1 MPNPFFYGNPVPP
14 EQFLGRRRE
23 LRRITGRIVNLG
35 QSTAIVGE
43 PRTGK
48 TSLLEYLAAPQMN
61 AKLYGQPGK
70 QFLFSYLDA
79 QTLGG
84 QFSQAEFW
92 EYVLRP
98 LREKVTEL
106 DEDDPLTHAYQVCE
120 ENDFGT
126 FVLELLLEQV
136 REHDLRLIVMLDE
149 FNEILNHPVL
159 NCAEFFGS
167 LRSLATRAQSALA
180 LLVATP
186 RSLSDLSDEIDQFST
201 RGSPYFNFLSE
212 VPMGPLSLRDISE
225 LLRRADRFSTKDRQF
240 VSEVAGGH
248 PYLVQAT
255 AAALWDAYEDRVRD
269 PIERWQVA
277 GESLYDEAEM
287 TIGNTWRQWP
297 SAMRQAITAVALAHI
312 PTLLSDRE
320 FLVDRFIR
328 DIRDFAPE
336 LRELKRRGFTK
347 EDESI
352 PGGWRVRPGVFLW
365 WLADELTRTVRSQE
379 VFEDWLRAEV
389 LEGPLTR
396 KEKQQLNQVARQ
408 TMDLVKGGVSAL
420 IEAAAYGIGSGLSS

>member
-23 LRRITGRIVNLG
+23 IRRITGRIVNQG

-48 TSLLEYLAAPQMN
+48 TSLLEYLAAPQMSV
-61 AKLYGQPGK
+61 KLYGQQGK

-98 LREKVTEL
+98 LQSKIADL
-106 DEDDPLTHAYQVCE
+106 DEDAPLTQAYRVCQ

-126 FVLELLLEQV
+126 FVLELLFEEV
-136 REHDLRLIVMLDE
+136 RDQDLRLIVMLDE
-149 FNEILNHPVL
+149 FNEILHHPVL

-167 LRSLATRAQSALA
+167 LRSLATRARSALA
-180 LLVATP
+180 LIVATP
-186 RSLSDLSDEIDQFST
+186 RSLSELSQEIDQFSV

-225 LLRRADRFSTKDRQF
+225 LLRRADRFSTKDRRF

-255 AAALWDAYEDRVRD
+255 AAALWDVYEDKVRD
-269 PIERWQVA
+269 PVERWRMA

-312 PTLLSDRE
+312 PTLLSQRE

-347 EDESI
+347 EDDAI

-365 WLADELTRTVRSQE
+365 WLADELTRTVRSQA

-396 KEKQQLNQVARQ
+396 KEKQQLGQVARQ